1 MMLSSSCAARGEAKL
16 SAGARIDGR
25 ALARLVSLALS
36 VPLHR
41 QLAVDELTTSHH
53 LECAGAARR
62 RAGGDSDFSSELVA
76 DETLK
81 RSSKFLVAS
90 AATVLYVHRH
100 CARRASAVREREAHG
115 GWRGLRC
122 TWLRRHG

>member
-41 QLAVDELTTSHH
+41 QLAVD
-53 LECAGAARR
+53 
-62 RAGGDSDFSSELVA
+62 
-76 DETLK
+76 
-81 RSSKFLVAS
+81 
-90 AATVLYVHRH
+90 
-100 CARRASAVREREAHG
+100 
-115 GWRGLRC
+115 
-122 TWLRRHG
+122 